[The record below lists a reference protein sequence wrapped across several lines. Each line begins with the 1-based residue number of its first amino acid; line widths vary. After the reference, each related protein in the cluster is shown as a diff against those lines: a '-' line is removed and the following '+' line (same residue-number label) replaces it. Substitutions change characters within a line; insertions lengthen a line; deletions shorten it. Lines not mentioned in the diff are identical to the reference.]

1 MADTQPFDSAGSHP
15 CARRRRDLTTSQ
27 LALVRRTVA
36 RACSDAEFDEFMAVA
51 LQCGLDPMRRQIAP
65 LIVNGSDIDR
75 RRMIPWATIDGLRV
89 IAARQGD
96 YRPMESP
103 PLLELDPERIDAAR
117 NPLGLVRAEVRAWKL
132 RHEAWFPVVGEAWW
146 DEFAPLREVFGV
158 DDQGKRSP
166 SGKVTLEASWARMG
180 RVMIAKCAE
189 AQALRR
195 GWPDLLSGLYGEE
208 ELHALRLADQTAS
221 ELLSQRDA
229 LKRVNAADALWLVFD
244 ADAGLQA
251 INRADVGDRLRA
263 FYEAVDSAAVLAAFH
278 ERNRLSLQ
286 IFWDWEPSLA
296 FELKQLAEE
305 RLRALEEPLR
315 RRNRN
320 RGRAAGGPRARRPK
334 VAGAGGDA

>member
-1 MADTQPFDSAGSHP
+1 MADTQSFSGAGSNP
-15 CARRRRDLTTSQ
+15 SGSVRRDLTTSQ
-27 LALVRRTVA
+27 LALIRRTVA
-36 RACSDAEFDEFMAVA
+36 RVCTDAEFDEFMAVA

-221 ELLSQRDA
+221 ELLSQRDQ
-229 LKRVNAADALWLVFD
+229 LKAIKTDAIWLAFD

-251 INRADVGDRLRA
+251 INRADVGARIRA
-263 FYEAVDSAAVLAAFH
+263 FYEAADSAAALATFN
-278 ERNRLSLQ
+278 ERNRQSLQ
-286 IFWDWEPSLA
+286 IFWEWEPSLA

-305 RLRALEEPLR
+305 RLRALEEPVG
-315 RRNRN
+315 RRNRT
-320 RGRAAGGPRARRPK
+320 RSGVADARKSRRPK

>member
-1 MADTQPFDSAGSHP
+1 MADTQSSDGAGLHSAALP
-15 CARRRRDLTTSQ
+15 RRDLTTSQ
-27 LALVRRTVA
+27 LALIRRTVA
-36 RACSDAEFDEFMAVA
+36 RTCTDAEFDEFMAVA

-65 LIVNGSDIDR
+65 LIVNGGDVDR

-103 PLLELDPERIDAAR
+103 PLLEQDPERIDAER

-146 DEFAPLREVFGV
+146 DEFAPLREAFGV
-158 DDQGKRSP
+158 DDQGKRSS
-166 SGKVTLEASWARMG
+166 SGKMTLEASWARMG

-244 ADAGLQA
+244 ADAGLQTV
-251 INRADVGDRLRA
+251 NRADVGGRLRA
-263 FYEAVDSAAVLAAFH
+263 FYEAADSVAVLAAFL

-296 FELKQLAEE
+296 FELKQFAEE
-305 RLRALEEPLR
+305 RLRVLEEPVR
-315 RRNRN
+315 RRGGTRT
-320 RGRAAGGPRARRPK
+320 RAAGAQRARRPK
-334 VAGAGGDA
+334 IVGAGGDA